1 MSTTPP
7 HPSEHEDATGTRLA
21 PEPPAAVH
29 ARDLTVE
36 LPSRDRPH
44 AAPLRAVQELD
55 LTVPAGQV
63 TALVG
68 ANGAGKT
75 TTLRTIL
82 GALPFSAGRL
92 EVLGTAM
99 GPARV
104 AVPQGVAVVP
114 DTPAYPERWTARKV
128 ARAYAAAGP
137 LDLAR
142 FEARST
148 ARRVPL
154 DRPVSSLSRGQ
165 LTQIAV
171 AAALARDPRLLL
183 LDEPFAR
190 LDPLARTD
198 LVDELRE
205 MMTRGDRTI
214 LLSTHDLEGMDR
226 FVDHLVVIADGR
238 AVLEGE
244 VEMLCEEFLLLEQ
257 PSDRAPGSDA
267 GSPLIGP
274 ATTGGTTR
282 GLVAVDDAAGLMPEV
297 SLRRPTMSELVTHCL
312 RAAGTPPAPG
322 AAPASGAHPAPD
334 TTPAP
339 ATTSRREES

>member
-137 LDLAR
+137 LDLSR
-142 FEARST
+142 FEAR
-148 ARRVPL
+148 
-154 DRPVSSLSRGQ
+154 
-165 LTQIAV
+165 
-171 AAALARDPRLLL
+171 
-183 LDEPFAR
+183 
-190 LDPLARTD
+190 
-198 LVDELRE
+198 
-205 MMTRGDRTI
+205 
-214 LLSTHDLEGMDR
+214 
-226 FVDHLVVIADGR
+226 
-238 AVLEGE
+238 
-244 VEMLCEEFLLLEQ
+244 
-257 PSDRAPGSDA
+257 
-267 GSPLIGP
+267 
-274 ATTGGTTR
+274 
-282 GLVAVDDAAGLMPEV
+282 
-297 SLRRPTMSELVTHCL
+297 
-312 RAAGTPPAPG
+312 
-322 AAPASGAHPAPD
+322 
-334 TTPAP
+334 
-339 ATTSRREES
+339 